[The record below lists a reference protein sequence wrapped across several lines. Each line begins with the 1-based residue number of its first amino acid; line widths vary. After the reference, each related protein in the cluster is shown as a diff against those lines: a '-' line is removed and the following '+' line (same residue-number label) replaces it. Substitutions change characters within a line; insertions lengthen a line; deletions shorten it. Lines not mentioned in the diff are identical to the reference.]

1 MYSRAASMGDARDDD
16 CMCTP
21 RLQNGHQRRGVPM
34 SSARVDRM
42 PVSLSRRSFRRHARW
57 LLAALALFLAAC
69 QGAPTDGGATSR
81 VSAGASPAFDV
92 APARVMASA
101 VPTTSVPNPILFV
114 TQVPTQGDP
123 FASRMSTFAN
133 HLPSMAA
140 LTRGGDLMIR
150 YPDGSLRNLTKEAGF
165 GMEGQQG
172 ANAIAVREPA
182 VHWSGT
188 KAIFSMV
195 VGGPPQRYVHPTAK
209 WQLFEV
215 TGLGQGQAAVITKVA
230 NQPADYN
237 NVSPIYDSQDRI
249 LFTSDRPRGGEAH
262 LYPQLDEYESTPTIT
277 GIWQLDPANG
287 QVRLLNHAPSGA
299 FSPSIDRYGRLIFIR
314 WDHLQRD
321 QQADAGSYGAHDLAS
336 EASGAASIGLQ
347 PETFPESRTGMSSA
361 YGQVNGFT
369 YNLFTPWQMNQDGT
383 EELTL
388 NHIGRQELSFG
399 YLTKSFSGDSALSDY
414 SNTAL
419 IANKKYIRM
428 DGGLFQLREDPTVA
442 GSYYAI
448 YTREFATGGTN
459 QIVRI
464 TGAPNLNAEQM
475 EIFDASPA
483 SDGNGSLAGGRF
495 RNPLPMSSGHMVAS
509 YTSSPVF
516 QAGVPLRLHQLQ
528 TDAGGM
534 LVAGPALTPGITKS
548 LTWWDPDTQRSYN
561 GVLWEI
567 DPVEV
572 VARTRPPVT
581 TTPMASPEQ
590 SVFASEQVNEA
601 AFRAWLKANQ
611 LALIVT
617 RNQTAR
623 DRDDK
628 QQPYNLRVPGGVQTL
643 GGSGRIYEVSH
654 YQILQ
659 ANMIRAY
666 TTGSIYQRGRRPI
679 AQPMA
684 VMANPTNAG
693 GPAGSVRIAADG
705 STAAFVPAS
714 RALTWQST
722 DAAGVP
728 IVRERLWVTLQPGEI
743 RTCTGCHGE
752 NTRNQAGA
760 APSTTPP
767 EALRQLLR
775 HWKQQNG
782 GDPIRVNGSQ
792 PLIPNA
798 PAGTPPQSAGT
809 NTSPTREGDGLTRA
823 WLEEMHPSRGTSTS
837 SRSPRAMR

>member
-1 MYSRAASMGDARDDD
+1 MPVFPLSLRQPLLVLFALSVLLTGCGPETPASATKAAARAAAM
-16 CMCTP
+16 P
-21 RLQNGHQRRGVPM
+21 
-34 SSARVDRM
+34 SS
-42 PVSLSRRSFRRHARW
+42 
-57 LLAALALFLAAC
+57 
-69 QGAPTDGGATSR
+69 
-81 VSAGASPAFDV
+81 SPA
-92 APARVMASA
+92 AQPARVMAAA
-101 VPTTSVPNPILFV
+101 VPTSAVPNPILFV
-114 TQVPTQGDP
+114 TQVPMAGDP

-133 HLPSMAA
+133 HLPSMLA
-140 LTRGGDLMIR
+140 LPRGGDLMIR
-150 YPDGSLRNLTKEAGF
+150 YPDGTLRNLTKEAGF

-182 VHWSGT
+182 VHWNGT

-209 WQLFEV
+209 WQLYEV
-215 TGLGQGQAAVITKVA
+215 TGLGQGQTATITKVA

-277 GIWQLDPANG
+277 GIWQLDPSNG

-299 FSPSIDRYGRLIFIR
+299 FSPSIDRYGRVIFIR

-321 QQADAGSYGAHDLAS
+321 QQADAGTYGAYDVAS

-347 PETFPESRTGMSSA
+347 PETFPESRSGMSSA

-399 YLTKSFSGDSALSDY
+399 YLPKSFSTDSALSDY

-428 DGGLFQLREDPTVA
+428 DGGLFQVREDPTVP

-464 TGAPNLNAEQM
+464 TGAPTLNAEQM
-475 EIFDASPA
+475 EIVDASPA
-483 SDGNGSLAGGRF
+483 ADGSGNLAGGRF

-509 YTSSPVF
+509 YTSSPSF
-516 QAGVPLRLHQLQ
+516 QSGVSLRLHQLQ
-528 TDAGGM
+528 TNASGM
-534 LVAGPALTPGITKS
+534 LVAGPALTPGISKN

-561 GVLWEI
+561 GALWEI
-567 DPVEV
+567 EPVEV
-572 VARTRPPVT
+572 VARARPPVT

-590 SVFASEQVNEA
+590 AVFASEQVNEA

-643 GGSGRIYEVSH
+643 GGNGRIYEVSH

-666 TTGSIYQRGRRPI
+666 NNGSIYQRGRRPI

-684 VMANPTNAG
+684 VAANPTNTG
-693 GPAGSVRIAADG
+693 GPSGSVRIATDG

-728 IVRERLWVTLQPGEI
+728 IVRERVWVTLQAGEI

-752 NTRNQAGA
+752 NARNQAGA
-760 APSTTPP
+760 VPSTASP

-775 HWKQQNG
+775 HWKQQHST
-782 GDPIRVNGSQ
+782 DPIRVNGSQ
-792 PLIPNA
+792 PLIPNRA
-798 PAGTPPQSAGT
+798 ALPAATSAGAGAVAT
-809 NTSPTREGDGLTRA
+809 GDGATLTRR
-823 WLEEMHPSRGTSTS
+823 WLEEATPRRDARDAT
-837 SRSPRAMR
+837 RSHRPAH

>member
-1 MYSRAASMGDARDDD
+1 MLMLSLF
-16 CMCTP
+16 P
-21 RLQNGHQRRGVPM
+21 QRHLLP
-34 SSARVDRM
+34 
-42 PVSLSRRSFRRHARW
+42 
-57 LLAALALFLAAC
+57 LLAMVALLSACRADNTASVDATPPAA
-69 QGAPTDGGATSR
+69 AARPT
-81 VSAGASPAFDV
+81 AGA
-92 APARVMASA
+92 APARVTAAA
-101 VPTTSVPNPILFV
+101 VPSTAVPNPILFV

-277 GIWQLDPANG
+277 GVWQLDPSNG

-299 FSPSIDRYGRLIFIR
+299 FSPSIDRYGRVIFIR

-321 QQADAGSYGAHDLAS
+321 QQADAGTYGAHDLAS

-347 PETFPESRTGMSSA
+347 PETFPESRSGMSSA
-361 YGQVNGFT
+361 YGNVNGFT

-399 YLTKSFSGDSALSDY
+399 YLPKSFSTDSALSDY

-428 DGGLFQLREDPTVA
+428 DGGLFQIREDPTVE

-464 TGAPNLNAEQM
+464 TGAPHLNAEQM
-475 EIFDASPA
+475 EIVDASPA
-483 SDGNGSLAGGRF
+483 ADGSGNLAGGRF
-495 RNPLPMSSGHMVAS
+495 RTPLPMSSGHMVAS
-509 YTSSPVF
+509 YTSSPAF
-516 QAGVPLRLHQLQ
+516 QAGVALRLHQLQ
-528 TDAGGM
+528 TNAGGM
-534 LVAGPALTPGITKS
+534 LVAGPALTPGISKN
-548 LTWWDPDTQRSYN
+548 LTWWDPDNQRSYN

-643 GGSGRIYEVSH
+643 GGGGRIYEISH

-684 VMANPTNAG
+684 VAANPANAG

-752 NTRNQAGA
+752 NARNQAGA
-760 APSTTPP
+760 TPSTTPP

-782 GDPIRVNGSQ
+782 ATPIRVNGAH
-792 PLIPNA
+792 PLIPNPSVA
-798 PAGTPPQSAGT
+798 MPPATAGAT
-809 NTSPTREGDGLTRA
+809 VMPANEGATVTASWLGDIRTRRATR
-823 WLEEMHPSRGTSTS
+823 RD
-837 SRSPRAMR
+837 RADR

>member
-1 MYSRAASMGDARDDD
+1 
-16 CMCTP
+16 
-21 RLQNGHQRRGVPM
+21 
-34 SSARVDRM
+34 M
-42 PVSLSRRSFRRHARW
+42 PVFPLSPRQRQLVLSALSV
-57 LLAALALFLAAC
+57 LLTACGAETPASRTTATAQAAV
-69 QGAPTDGGATSR
+69 PS
-81 VSAGASPAFDV
+81 SSPA
-92 APARVMASA
+92 AQPARVMAAA
-101 VPTTSVPNPILFV
+101 VPTSAVPNPILFV
-114 TQVPTQGDP
+114 TQVPMAGDP

-133 HLPSMAA
+133 HLPSMLA
-140 LTRGGDLMIR
+140 LPRGGDLMIR
-150 YPDGSLRNLTKEAGF
+150 YPDGTLRNLTKEAGF

-182 VHWSGT
+182 VHWNGT

-209 WQLFEV
+209 WQLYEI
-215 TGLGQGQAAVITKVA
+215 TGLGQGQTATITKVA
-230 NQPADYN
+230 NQPVDYN

-262 LYPQLDEYESTPTIT
+262 LYPQLDEYESTPTVT
-277 GIWQLDPANG
+277 GIWQLDPSTG

-299 FSPSIDRYGRLIFIR
+299 FSPSIDRYGRVIFIR

-321 QQADAGSYGAHDLAS
+321 QQADAGTYGAYDVAS

-399 YLTKSFSGDSALSDY
+399 YLPKSFSTDSALSDY

-428 DGGLFQLREDPTVA
+428 DGGLFQVREDPTVA

-464 TGAPNLNAEQM
+464 TGAPTLNAEQM
-475 EIFDASPA
+475 EIVDASPA
-483 SDGNGSLAGGRF
+483 ADGSGNLAGGRF

-509 YTSSPVF
+509 YTSSPSF

-528 TDAGGM
+528 TNASGL
-534 LVAGPALTPGITKS
+534 LVAGPALTPGISKN

-567 DPVEV
+567 EPVEV

-666 TTGSIYQRGRRPI
+666 NNGSIYQRGRRPI

-684 VMANPTNAG
+684 VSANPANAG
-693 GPAGSVRIAADG
+693 GPNGSVRIAADG

-728 IVRERLWVTLQPGEI
+728 VVRERLWVTLQPGEI

-752 NTRNQAGA
+752 NARNQAGA
-760 APSTTPP
+760 APSTAAP
-767 EALRQLLR
+767 EALRLLLR
-775 HWKQQNG
+775 HWKQQNAT
-782 GDPIRVNGSQ
+782 DPIRVNGSQ
-792 PLIPNA
+792 PLIPNRA
-798 PAGTPPQSAGT
+798 ALPAAASAGAT
-809 NTSPTREGDGLTRA
+809 AIPASSDATPSTR
-823 WLEEMHPSRGTSTS
+823 WLDEVQ
-837 SRSPRAMR
+837 PRRHAGEPAQRDRIPR

>member
-1 MYSRAASMGDARDDD
+1 
-16 CMCTP
+16 
-21 RLQNGHQRRGVPM
+21 
-34 SSARVDRM
+34 M
-42 PVSLSRRSFRRHARW
+42 PVPHLFSPRPLLSLFAV
-57 LLAALALFLAAC
+57 AALLSACRADNVADVEPTAAHAAATAWPTA
-69 QGAPTDGGATSR
+69 APSPER
-81 VSAGASPAFDV
+81 VAAA
-92 APARVMASA
+92 A
-101 VPTTSVPNPILFV
+101 VPTTAVPTPILFV

-140 LTRGGDLMIR
+140 LPRGGDLMIR
-150 YPDGSLRNLTKEAGF
+150 YPDGTLRNLTKEAGF

-172 ANAIAVREPA
+172 ATAIAVREPA

-209 WQLFEV
+209 WQLFEI

-230 NQPADYN
+230 NQPTDYN
-237 NVSPIYDSQDRI
+237 NVSPLYDSQDRI

-277 GIWQLDPANG
+277 GIWQLDPSNG
-287 QVRLLNHAPSGA
+287 QLRLLNHAPSGA
-299 FSPSIDRYGRLIFIR
+299 FSPSIDSYGRLVFIR

-321 QQADAGSYGAHDLAS
+321 QQADAGTYGAYDLAS

-347 PETFPESRTGMSSA
+347 PETFPESRSGMGSA
-361 YGQVNGFT
+361 YGNVNGFT

-399 YLTKSFSGDSALSDY
+399 YLPKSFSTDSALSDY

-464 TGAPNLNAEQM
+464 TGAPHLNAEQM
-475 EIFDASPA
+475 EIVDASPPV
-483 SDGNGSLAGGRF
+483 DGSGNLAGGRF
-495 RNPLPMSSGHMVAS
+495 RSPLPMSSGHMVAS
-509 YTSSPVF
+509 YTSSPAF

-528 TDAGGM
+528 TDASGL
-534 LVAGPALTPGITKS
+534 LVAGPALTPGISKN
-548 LTWWDPDTQRSYN
+548 LTWWDPDSQRSYN

-567 DPVEV
+567 DPAEV
-572 VARTRPPVT
+572 VARVRPPVT
-581 TTPMASPEQ
+581 ATPIASPEQ

-643 GGSGRIYEVSH
+643 GGSGRIYEISH

-666 TTGSIYQRGRRPI
+666 NTGSIYQRGRRPI

-684 VMANPTNAG
+684 VAANPSNAG

-722 DAAGVP
+722 DPAGVP
-728 IVRERLWVTLQPGEI
+728 VVRERLWVTLQPGEI

-752 NTRNQAGA
+752 NVRNQAGA

-767 EALRQLLR
+767 EALRLLLR

-792 PLIPNA
+792 PLIPTPPAAITPPTAGARVA
-798 PAGTPPQSAGT
+798 PATEGAVLTARW
-809 NTSPTREGDGLTRA
+809 RESVRPHRA
-823 WLEEMHPSRGTSTS
+823 DR
-837 SRSPRAMR
+837 

>member
-1 MYSRAASMGDARDDD
+1 
-16 CMCTP
+16 
-21 RLQNGHQRRGVPM
+21 
-34 SSARVDRM
+34 M
-42 PVSLSRRSFRRHARW
+42 PVSFLFPRQH
-57 LLAALALFLAAC
+57 LLALFALSVLLTAC
-69 QGAPTDGGATSR
+69 GAETPAS
-81 VSAGASPAFDV
+81 GASTATPASASSPSPV
-92 APARVMASA
+92 AQPARVMAAA
-101 VPTTSVPNPILFV
+101 VPTTAVPNPILFV
-114 TQVPTQGDP
+114 TQVPMAGDP

-133 HLPSMAA
+133 HLPSMLA
-140 LTRGGDLMIR
+140 LPRGGDLMIR
-150 YPDGSLRNLTKEAGF
+150 YPDGTLRNLTREAGF
-165 GMEGQQG
+165 GMDGQQG

-182 VHWSGT
+182 VHWNGT

-209 WQLFEV
+209 WQLYEI
-215 TGLGQGQAAVITKVA
+215 TGLGQGQTAVITKVA

-237 NVSPIYDSQDRI
+237 NVSPLYDSQDRI

-277 GIWQLDPANG
+277 GIWQLDPPTG

-299 FSPSIDRYGRLIFIR
+299 FSPSIDRYGRVVFIR

-321 QQADAGSYGAHDLAS
+321 QQADAGGYGAYDVAS
-336 EASGAASIGLQ
+336 EAPGAAGIGLQ
-347 PETFPESRTGMSSA
+347 PETFPESRTGMSSP

-399 YLTKSFSGDSALSDY
+399 YLPRSFAGDSALSDY

-419 IANKKYIRM
+419 IANRKYIRM

-448 YTREFATGGTN
+448 YTREFSTGGTN

-464 TGAPNLNAEQM
+464 TGAPSLNAEQM
-475 EIFDASPA
+475 EILDASPPA
-483 SDGNGSLAGGRF
+483 DSSGNLAGGRF

-516 QAGVPLRLHQLQ
+516 QAGVSLRLHQLQ
-528 TDAGGM
+528 TNANGL
-534 LVAGPALTPGITKS
+534 LVAGPALTPGISKN
-548 LTWWDPDTQRSYN
+548 LTWWDPDTQRSYS
-561 GVLWEI
+561 GALWEI
-567 DPVEV
+567 EPVEV
-572 VARTRPPVT
+572 VARSRPPVT

-623 DRDDK
+623 DRDDR

-666 TTGSIYQRGRRPI
+666 NNGSIYQRGRRPI
-679 AQPMA
+679 AQPMSVA
-684 VMANPTNAG
+684 ANPANAG
-693 GPAGSVRIAADG
+693 GPSGSVRIAADG

-728 IVRERLWVTLQPGEI
+728 VVRERLWVTMQPGEI

-752 NTRNQAGA
+752 NARNQAGA
-760 APSTTPP
+760 APSTAPP
-767 EALRQLLR
+767 EALRLLLR
-775 HWKQQNG
+775 HWKQQNAA
-782 GDPIRVNGSQ
+782 DPIRVNGSQ
-792 PLIPNA
+792 PLLPNRSA
-798 PAGTPPQSAGT
+798 ATPTAGAVATPGETGAAL
-809 NTSPTREGDGLTRA
+809 TSA
-823 WLEEMHPSRGTSTS
+823 WLRDVQPARLPTPVRRPGGQL
-837 SRSPRAMR
+837 R

>member
-1 MYSRAASMGDARDDD
+1 MPDHSLF
-16 CMCTP
+16 P
-21 RLQNGHQRRGVPM
+21 QRHLVPLFAM
-34 SSARVDRM
+34 
-42 PVSLSRRSFRRHARW
+42 
-57 LLAALALFLAAC
+57 AALLCAC
-69 QGAPTDGGATSR
+69 SADTTTSITATI
-81 VSAGASPAFDV
+81 ASPMASAPPAV
-92 APARVMASA
+92 ASPARVMAAA
-101 VPTTSVPNPILFV
+101 VPTTAVSNPILFV

-140 LTRGGDLMIR
+140 LPRGGDLMIR
-150 YPDGSLRNLTKEAGF
+150 YPDGTLRNLTKEAGF
-165 GMEGQQG
+165 GVEGQQG

-215 TGLGQGQAAVITKVA
+215 TGLGQGQAAAITRVA

-277 GIWQLDPANG
+277 GIWQLDPSNG

-299 FSPSIDRYGRLIFIR
+299 FSPSIDRYGRVVFIR

-321 QQADAGSYGAHDLAS
+321 QQADAGTYGAHDLAS

-347 PETFPESRTGMSSA
+347 PETFPESRSGMGSA
-361 YGQVNGFT
+361 YGNVNGFT

-399 YLTKSFSGDSALSDY
+399 YLTKSFSTDSALSDY

-428 DGGLFQLREDPTVA
+428 DGGLFQLREDPTVE

-464 TGAPNLNAEQM
+464 TGAPSLNAEQM
-475 EIFDASPA
+475 EIVDASPA
-483 SDGNGSLAGGRF
+483 ADGSGNLAGGRF
-495 RNPLPMSSGHMVAS
+495 RSPLPMSSGHMVAS
-509 YTSSPVF
+509 YTSSPAF
-516 QAGVPLRLHQLQ
+516 QSGVPLRLHQLQ
-528 TDAGGM
+528 TNGAGM
-534 LVAGPALTPGITKS
+534 LVAGPALTPGISKN
-548 LTWWDPDTQRSYN
+548 LTWWDPDNQRSYN

-601 AFRAWLKANQ
+601 AFRAWLTANQ

-617 RNQTAR
+617 RNQTSR

-666 TTGSIYQRGRRPI
+666 NTGSIYQRGRRPI

-684 VMANPTNAG
+684 VTANPANAG

-760 APSTTPP
+760 VASTTPP

-782 GDPIRVNGSQ
+782 ANPIRVNGAH
-792 PLIPNA
+792 PLIPTPPA
-798 PAGTPPQSAGT
+798 AGTPPVAGARVQPG
-809 NTSPTREGDGLTRA
+809 SDGATLTAR
-823 WLEEMHPSRGTSTS
+823 WLDDVRQRRMARPDRG
-837 SRSPRAMR
+837 MR

>member
-1 MYSRAASMGDARDDD
+1 
-16 CMCTP
+16 
-21 RLQNGHQRRGVPM
+21 
-34 SSARVDRM
+34 M
-42 PVSLSRRSFRRHARW
+42 PVPSLFPRH
-57 LLAALALFLAAC
+57 LLPLAALAFLLTACGSQTSVSGVAGTVQAA
-69 QGAPTDGGATSR
+69 ATP
-81 VSAGASPAFDV
+81 SPA
-92 APARVMASA
+92 AAQSARVMAAA
-101 VPTTSVPNPILFV
+101 VPTSAVPNPILFV

-133 HLPSMAA
+133 HLPSMLA
-140 LTRGGDLMIR
+140 LPRGGDLMIR
-150 YPDGSLRNLTKEAGF
+150 YPDGALRNLTKEAGF

-188 KAIFSMV
+188 KAVFSMV
-195 VGGPPQRYVHPTAK
+195 VGGPSQRYVHPTAK
-209 WQLFEV
+209 WQLYEI
-215 TGLGQGQAAVITKVA
+215 TGLGKGQTAAITKVA

-277 GIWQLDPANG
+277 GIWQLDPSNG

-299 FSPSIDRYGRLIFIR
+299 FSPSIDSYGRLVFIR

-321 QQADAGSYGAHDLAS
+321 QQADAGTNGAYDLAS
-336 EASGAASIGLQ
+336 EASGAANIGLQ
-347 PETFPESRTGMSSA
+347 PEAFPESRTGMGSA
-361 YGQVNGFT
+361 YGNVNGFT

-399 YLTKSFSGDSALSDY
+399 YLTKSFSTDSALSDY

-428 DGGLFQLREDPTVA
+428 DGGLFQLREDPTAA
-442 GSYYAI
+442 GNYYAI

-464 TGAPNLNAEQM
+464 TGQPSLNAEQM
-475 EIFDASPA
+475 TIVDASPA
-483 SDGNGSLAGGRF
+483 PDGSGNLSGGRF

-509 YTSSPVF
+509 YSSSPAF

-528 TDAGGM
+528 TNASGL

-561 GVLWEI
+561 GALWEI
-567 DPVEV
+567 EPVEV
-572 VARTRPPVT
+572 VARSRPPVT
-581 TTPMASPEQ
+581 TTPMASPEEA
-590 SVFASEQVNEA
+590 VFAAEQVNET

-643 GGSGRIYEVSH
+643 GGGGRIYEISH

-666 TTGSIYQRGRRPI
+666 DNGSIYQRGRRPI

-684 VMANPTNAG
+684 VAANPSNAG
-693 GPAGSVRIAADG
+693 GPAGSVRIASDG

-728 IVRERLWVTLQPGEI
+728 VVRERLWVTLQPGEI

-752 NTRNQAGA
+752 NARNQAGA
-760 APSTTPP
+760 APSTAPP

-775 HWKQQNG
+775 HWKQENST
-782 GDPIRVNGSQ
+782 DPIRQNGSQ
-792 PLIPNA
+792 PLVPNRSA
-798 PAGTPPQSAGT
+798 AATPSAGAAAVPA
-809 NTSPTREGDGLTRA
+809 NAAGALTA
-823 WLEEMHPSRGTSTS
+823 SWMKEVQQ
-837 SRSPRAMR
+837 SPRRMPASAQAGRAVR

>member
-1 MYSRAASMGDARDDD
+1 
-16 CMCTP
+16 
-21 RLQNGHQRRGVPM
+21 
-34 SSARVDRM
+34 M
-42 PVSLSRRSFRRHARW
+42 PVLHLFLQRP
-57 LLAALALFLAAC
+57 LLPLFAMAALLSACRADDAA
-69 QGAPTDGGATSR
+69 QVEATAAQATAAAWPIAAVSPVR
-81 VSAGASPAFDV
+81 VTAA
-92 APARVMASA
+92 A
-101 VPTTSVPNPILFV
+101 VPTTAVPTPILFV

-140 LTRGGDLMIR
+140 LPRGGDLMIR
-150 YPDGSLRNLTKEAGF
+150 YPDGTLRNLTKEAGF

-172 ANAIAVREPA
+172 ATAIAVREPA

-209 WQLFEV
+209 WQLFEI
-215 TGLGQGQAAVITKVA
+215 TGLGQGQVAVITKVA

-237 NVSPIYDSQDRI
+237 NVSPLYDSQDRI

-277 GIWQLDPANG
+277 GIWQLDPSNG
-287 QVRLLNHAPSGA
+287 QLRLLNHAPSGA
-299 FSPSIDRYGRLIFIR
+299 FSPSIDSYGRVVFIR

-321 QQADAGSYGAHDLAS
+321 QQADAGTYGAYDLAS

-347 PETFPESRTGMSSA
+347 PETFPESRSGMGSA
-361 YGQVNGFT
+361 YGNVNGFT

-399 YLTKSFSGDSALSDY
+399 YLPKSFSTDSALSDY

-464 TGAPNLNAEQM
+464 TGAPHLNAEQM
-475 EIFDASPA
+475 EIADASPPV
-483 SDGNGSLAGGRF
+483 DGSGNLAAGRF
-495 RNPLPMSSGHMVAS
+495 RSPLPMSSGHMVAS
-509 YTSSPVF
+509 YTSSPAF

-528 TDAGGM
+528 TNASGL
-534 LVAGPALTPGITKS
+534 LVAGPALTPGISKN
-548 LTWWDPDTQRSYN
+548 LTWWDPDSQRSYN

-581 TTPMASPEQ
+581 TTPLASPEQ

-643 GGSGRIYEVSH
+643 GGSGRIYEISH

-684 VMANPTNAG
+684 VAANPSNAG

-752 NTRNQAGA
+752 NVRNQAGA
-760 APSTTPP
+760 VPSTTPP
-767 EALRQLLR
+767 EALRLLLR

-792 PLIPNA
+792 PLIRTPPAATTLPTAGARAA
-798 PAGTPPQSAGT
+798 PANEGAALTAG
-809 NTSPTREGDGLTRA
+809 
-823 WLEEMHPSRGTSTS
+823 WLENVQSHRVD
-837 SRSPRAMR
+837 R

>member
-1 MYSRAASMGDARDDD
+1 
-16 CMCTP
+16 
-21 RLQNGHQRRGVPM
+21 
-34 SSARVDRM
+34 M
-42 PVSLSRRSFRRHARW
+42 PVSSLPPVSHCPVRAPLI
-57 LLAALALFLAAC
+57 LLALLLAAC
-69 QGAPTDGGATSR
+69 QGTSDDDDAVSTARASAAPALAAPTT
-81 VSAGASPAFDV
+81 
-92 APARVMASA
+92 RVMAKA
-101 VPTTSVPNPILFV
+101 VPTSAVPNPILFV

-133 HLPSMAA
+133 HLPSMSA
-140 LTRGGDLMIR
+140 LPRGGDLMIR
-150 YPDGSLRNLTKEAGF
+150 YADGTLRNLTREAGY

-182 VHWSGT
+182 VHWSGA

-209 WQLFEV
+209 WQLYEI
-215 TGLGQGQAAVITKVA
+215 TGLGQGQSAVITRVA

-237 NVSPIYDSQDRI
+237 NVSPLYDSQDRI

-277 GIWQLDPANG
+277 GLWQLDPANG
-287 QVRLLNHAPSGA
+287 QLRLLNHAPSGA
-299 FSPSIDRYGRLIFIR
+299 FSPSIDSYGRVVFIR

-321 QQADAGSYGAHDLAS
+321 QQADAGTYGAYDVAN
-336 EASGAASIGLQ
+336 EASGAANIGLQ

-361 YGQVNGFT
+361 YGNVNGFT

-399 YLTKSFSGDSALSDY
+399 YLTKSFSADSALSDY

-428 DGGLFQLREDPTVA
+428 DGGLFQLREDPTAA

-448 YTREFATGGTN
+448 YTREFSTGGTN

-464 TGAPNLNAEQM
+464 SGAPNLNAEQM
-475 EIFDASPA
+475 EIVDASPA
-483 SDGNGSLAGGRF
+483 ADGSGSLAGGRF

-509 YTSSPVF
+509 YSSSPTF
-516 QAGVPLRLHQLQ
+516 QTGVPLRLHQLQ
-528 TDAGGM
+528 TDANGM
-534 LVAGPALTPGITKS
+534 LVAGPALTPGITKN

-561 GVLWEI
+561 GALWEI
-567 DPVEV
+567 EPVEV
-572 VARTRPPVT
+572 VARARPPAT
-581 TTPMASPEQ
+581 TAPMAAPEQ

-601 AFRAWLKANQ
+601 AFRAWLATRQ

-643 GGSGRIYEVSH
+643 GGGGRIYEISH

-666 TTGSIYQRGRRPI
+666 TTGSTYQRGRRPI

-684 VMANPTNAG
+684 VAANPANAG

-752 NTRNQAGA
+752 NVRNQAGA
-760 APSTTPP
+760 MPSTAPP

-782 GDPIRVNGSQ
+782 GDPIRVNGAQ
-792 PLIPNA
+792 PLIPNRSA
-798 PAGTPPQSAGT
+798 MAPPPAGASVVAA
-809 NTSPTREGDGLTRA
+809 SDGATLTTVWMEDVRA
-823 WLEEMHPSRGTSTS
+823 L
-837 SRSPRAMR
+837 RALR